1 MGLKAKKTNKKKT
14 KTFFLFFLERVVESK
29 TPNILSETCWPLFKV
44 TGDLF
49 DIALDET
56 CRRVETVELIVRQ
69 GSPSQDG
76 PILFTELFDDN
87 YNLQMDG
94 SDLQKWPELTNYC
107 NSYDIG
113 LRLTGTY

>member
-1 MGLKAKKTNKKKT
+1 MCVWGEGQNWRQEIS
-14 KTFFLFFLERVVESK
+14 FWNFL
-29 TPNILSETCWPLFKV
+29 IFKV
-44 TGDLF
+44 TGDLY
-49 DIALDET
+49 DIALDES

-113 LRLTGTY
+113 LRLTGTFLILIGVMLPAY

>member
-1 MGLKAKKTNKKKT
+1 MNWRQEIS
-14 KTFFLFFLERVVESK
+14 FWNFL
-29 TPNILSETCWPLFKV
+29 TFKV
-44 TGDLF
+44 TGDLY
-49 DIALDET
+49 DIALDES

-113 LRLTGTY
+113 LRLTGT

>member
-1 MGLKAKKTNKKKT
+1 M
-14 KTFFLFFLERVVESK
+14 
-29 TPNILSETCWPLFKV
+29 
-44 TGDLF
+44 
-49 DIALDET
+49 
-56 CRRVETVELIVRQ
+56 RQ

-113 LRLTGTY
+113 LRLTGTYILTYMFNLNGRAIPYLFATPYFVFILNKV